1 MKSLKHD
8 FFKSLI
14 LFLVGGVIYLI
25 LEILWRGYTH
35 WTMGIVGGFS
45 FICVGLINELFPMDM
60 YMEYQA
66 CIASIMITVI
76 EFISG
81 CIINIK
87 FGLNVWDYSMLPF
100 NIEGQ
105 VCLLYTALWYWLS
118 MVAIV
123 LDDGLRYKYW
133 DEEPPKYKSI
143 VYDKIKPWF
152 YNRKLK

>member
-8 FFKSLI
+8 FFKELV
-14 LFLVGGVIYLI
+14 LFIVGAFTYLI
-25 LEILWRGYTH
+25 IEILWRGYTH
-35 WTMGIVGGFS
+35 WTMGVVGGCS

-66 CIASIMITVI
+66 CIASIMITII

-87 FGLNVWDYSMLPF
+87 FGLDVWDYSMMPF
-100 NIEGQ
+100 NIAGQ

-133 DEEPPKYKSI
+133 DEEPPRYKSI
-143 VYDKIKPWF
+143 VYDKVKPWF
-152 YNRKLK
+152 FNRKLK